1 MRRRPPIGANIPPIS
16 DLSWRERCAPLL
28 EFLDEPRGWDALK
41 GWARL
46 NKVPQFMLRNMVAWL
61 EEKWK
66 IRQDPDTKLWQVL
79 RRRT

>member
-1 MRRRPPIGANIPPIS
+1 
-16 DLSWRERCAPLL
+16 
-28 EFLDEPRGWDALK
+28 
-41 GWARL
+41 
-46 NKVPQFMLRNMVAWL
+46 MLRNMVAWL